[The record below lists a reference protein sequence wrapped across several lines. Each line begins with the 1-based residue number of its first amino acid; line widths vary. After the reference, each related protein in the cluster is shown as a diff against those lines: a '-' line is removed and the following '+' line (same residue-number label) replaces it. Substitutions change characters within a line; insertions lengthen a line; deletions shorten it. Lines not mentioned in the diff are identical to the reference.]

1 MQFSENWLR
10 SYVNTSLD
18 SDALNHVMI
27 MAGLDVDDSHPL
39 GASFSHVV
47 VGEIVA
53 IKNILMQIDFKYAM
67 SILVIRHYKLCVVHL
82 MRDKALKWHVP

>member
-27 MAGLDVDDSHPL
+27 MAGLDVDDSILLAHPL
-39 GASFSHVV
+39 V
-47 VGEIVA
+47 
-53 IKNILMQIDFKYAM
+53 M
-67 SILVIRHYKLCVVHL
+67 
-82 MRDKALKWHVP
+82 